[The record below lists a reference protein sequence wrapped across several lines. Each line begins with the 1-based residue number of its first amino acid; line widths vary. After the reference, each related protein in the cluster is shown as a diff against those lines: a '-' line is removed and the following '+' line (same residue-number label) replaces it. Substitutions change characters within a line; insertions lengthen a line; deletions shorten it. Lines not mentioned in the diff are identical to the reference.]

1 MRAAASVLNQ
11 YRLVTTVAQVSPPKI
26 VVVWVGNISLTY
38 ESRITYIVP
47 APKLGNHIDI
57 SKNVDKTIIKALEI
71 YQISR
76 VFSLMFR
83 ILNQISSQSIHKI
96 LVFNEQS

>member
-1 MRAAASVLNQ
+1 M
-11 YRLVTTVAQVSPPKI
+11 
-26 VVVWVGNISLTY
+26 
-38 ESRITYIVP
+38 P